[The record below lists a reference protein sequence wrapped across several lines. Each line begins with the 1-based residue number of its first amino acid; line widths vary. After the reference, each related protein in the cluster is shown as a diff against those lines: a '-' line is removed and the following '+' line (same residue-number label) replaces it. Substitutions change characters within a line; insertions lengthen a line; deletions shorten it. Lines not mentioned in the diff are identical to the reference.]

1 MGAAKLNFDSNVSSL
16 RETFLVFMTF
26 HTELSNVLHAFHDV
40 VNLVWK
46 KRTSRKSMKK
56 LSSNFF
62 KSFELTTYF
71 QLTIYFLYIITSY
84 YYILSYV
91 RFFYFY
97 SVLFSNRVSRDI
109 FNTKPESWATSW
121 SFWRVQ
127 STSHGSIINVCCTW
141 SPDRFRNN
149 DWIGRNPTLGILS
162 QKKRKQLHFK
172 RFLWSLWLYAML
184 SFNTQ
189 VT

>member
-1 MGAAKLNFDSNVSSL
+1 MFPASERL
-16 RETFLVFMTF
+16 LVLMTF
-26 HTELSNVLHAFHDV
+26 HTELSDVLHAFHDV

-56 LSSNFF
+56 CI
-62 KSFELTTYF
+62 F
-71 QLTIYFLYIITSY
+71 QLLQIFWTCDIFLTYNLLSYISIYII
-84 YYILSYV
+84 YIL
-91 RFFYFY
+91 RFLYFY
-97 SVLFSNRVSRDI
+97 SVLFSNRVSRDV
-109 FNTKPESWATSW
+109 FNTKSKSWATSW
-121 SFWRVQ
+121 SFWRIQ

-149 DWIGRNPTLGILS
+149 DRIGRNSTLGILS